1 MEKINWWW
9 IKFGDAELT
18 NVMQAVKNGQ
28 ISQGK
33 LAEEFESRLAK
44 MLNVKYA
51 VSATSG
57 TTALYLALLALG
69 VGAGD
74 EVIIPDRTWVATA
87 HAAYMLGAKVVLVD
101 TRHDI
106 PVMDVD
112 QVEEKI
118 TERTKVI
125 MPVHINGRACD
136 MNKLNAL
143 ASKYNIKIVED
154 AAQAIFSK
162 SNGDYLGTQSHAGC
176 FSFAMSKLITTGQ
189 GGMVVTNDEAL
200 RDKLRLVKNHG
211 VVDNFTESWG
221 QPGMNFKFTD
231 VLASIG
237 LAQLDKVPERIKHV
251 TAIYDMYR
259 AGLKNIE
266 RVRLCPVAVE
276 KGELPVWVEALS
288 SERDELV
295 HFLRERGVQARPCSP
310 ALHTSKYF
318 NASDDFPNATRFVRE
333 GLHLPCGPDQ
343 PLENIEKVLGFIKE
357 YESTK
362 ILV

>member
-9 IKFGDAELT
+9 IKFDNTEIANVT
-18 NVMQAVKNGQ
+18 NAIQNGQ

-33 LAEEFESRLAK
+33 LAEAFESKLAD

-57 TTALYLALLALG
+57 TSALYLALFALG

-74 EVIIPDRTWVATA
+74 EVIVPDRTWVATA
-87 HAAYMLGAKVVLVD
+87 HAAYMLGARIVLVD
-101 TRHDI
+101 TRQDL

-112 QVEEKI
+112 KVEEKI
-118 TERTKVI
+118 TDRTKVI
-125 MPVHINGRACD
+125 IPVHINGRACD
-136 MNKLNAL
+136 MDKLNAL

-162 SNGDYLGTQSHAGC
+162 SNGEYLGTKSDVGC

-211 VVDNFTESWG
+211 VIDNFTEAWG

-231 VLASIG
+231 VLAAIG
-237 LAQLDKVPERIKHV
+237 LAQLEKVSARIKHV
-251 TAIYDMYR
+251 NIIYEMYR
-259 AGLKNIE
+259 EGLKNIE
-266 RVRLCPVAVE
+266 CVRLCPVAVE

-288 SERDELV
+288 SKRDALV

-310 ALHTSKYF
+310 ALHTSPYF
-318 NASDDFPNATRFVRE
+318 SATDNFPNATRFVKE
-333 GLHLPCGPDQ
+333 GLHLPCGPNQ
-343 PLENIEKVLGFIKE
+343 PLENIEKVLAFIKE
-357 YESTK
+357 YDKSK
-362 ILV
+362 VIA